1 MPFVR
6 SFARSLQIQ
15 VELLAIVDVVNMAR
29 NVYAAENL
37 FLDSLVEGETRRL
50 DKYLNDIAK
59 NFFVGTVHW
68 RVQRGSPAEAII
80 ESALSEKDSL
90 IAMATHGRSGLN
102 RWLLGSVAEKV
113 LRGAAN
119 PLLLVRAKG
128 SAPKWGAA
136 ALKSVI
142 VPLDGSET
150 AEKVLASTEVLA
162 TNLDLEVILL
172 RVYGISYSAYSAG
185 EGFYE
190 TAEMEKLVATL
201 RKEASAYLE
210 EKAKALRGRGLKKVS
225 TIVKEGFYADEI
237 ISLAQQIPDNL
248 IAMCTHGRSGI
259 KRWALG
265 SVTETVVRHSG
276 DPVLIVRAA

>member
-1 MPFVR
+1 MYTRILAPLDSSKTAENVLPFVR

-59 NFFVGTVHW
+59 NFPVGTVHW

-80 ESALSEKDSL
+80 ESALPEKDSL

-172 RVYGISYSAYSAG
+172 RVYGIPIAPILPAKD
-185 EGFYE
+185 F
-190 TAEMEKLVATL
+190 TRL
-201 RKEASAYLE
+201 RKWKSWWL
-210 EKAKALRGRGLKKVS
+210 LSGR
-225 TIVKEGFYADEI
+225 
-237 ISLAQQIPDNL
+237 
-248 IAMCTHGRSGI
+248 RS
-259 KRWALG
+259 
-265 SVTETVVRHSG
+265 E
-276 DPVLIVRAA
+276 

>member
-1 MPFVR
+1 
-6 SFARSLQIQ
+6 
-15 VELLAIVDVVNMAR
+15 MAR

-59 NFFVGTVHW
+59 NFPVGTVHW

-80 ESALSEKDSL
+80 ESALPEKDSL

-201 RKEASAYLE
+201 RRRRVRISKKRRRRSEAVAS
-210 EKAKALRGRGLKKVS
+210 KKSRPLSRRVF
-225 TIVKEGFYADEI
+225 T
-237 ISLAQQIPDNL
+237 P
-248 IAMCTHGRSGI
+248 MRSF
-259 KRWALG
+259 RWR
-265 SVTETVVRHSG
+265 SRFRTT
-276 DPVLIVRAA
+276 

>member
-1 MPFVR
+1 
-6 SFARSLQIQ
+6 
-15 VELLAIVDVVNMAR
+15 
-29 NVYAAENL
+29 
-37 FLDSLVEGETRRL
+37 
-50 DKYLNDIAK
+50 
-59 NFFVGTVHW
+59 
-68 RVQRGSPAEAII
+68 
-80 ESALSEKDSL
+80 
-90 IAMATHGRSGLN
+90 MATHGRSGLN

-150 AEKVLASTEVLA
+150 AEKVLASTEMLA

-172 RVYGISYSAYSAG
+172 RVYGISYRAYSAG

-201 RKEASAYLE
+201 RRRRVRISKKRRRRSEAVAS
-210 EKAKALRGRGLKKVS
+210 KKSRPLSRRVL
-225 TIVKEGFYADEI
+225 T
-237 ISLAQQIPDNL
+237 P
-248 IAMCTHGRSGI
+248 MRSF
-259 KRWALG
+259 RWR
-265 SVTETVVRHSG
+265 SRFRTT
-276 DPVLIVRAA
+276 

>member
-1 MPFVR
+1 
-6 SFARSLQIQ
+6 
-15 VELLAIVDVVNMAR
+15 MAR

-59 NFFVGTVHW
+59 NFPVGTVHW

-80 ESALSEKDSL
+80 ESALPEKDSL

-150 AEKVLASTEVLA
+150 AEKVLASTEMLA

-201 RKEASAYLE
+201 REEASAYLE

-225 TIVKEGFYADEI
+225 TIVKEGFDADEI

-276 DPVLIVRAA
+276 DPVLIVRTA